1 MPGKGQLNSQERKE
15 IPLLDSTSGMRKN
28 SFENNR
34 LERLDQIRDMIQV
47 MATSVSN
54 LSDYFIKEK
63 ILEKGNIETQQI
75 LKDITINTSSSVDAL
90 SSSLTQCLQN
100 SRQDMHKTM

>member
-1 MPGKGQLNSQERKE
+1 
-15 IPLLDSTSGMRKN
+15 MRKN
-28 SFENNR
+28 SFENNIF
-34 LERLDQIRDMIQV
+34 ERLDQIRDMIQV

-75 LKDITINTSSSVDAL
+75 LKDITINTSSSADAL
-90 SSSLTQCLQN
+90 SSNLTQCLQN
-100 SRQDMHKTM
+100 ARQDTHKTI